1 MGGLVIDEYGYTGV
15 PGLYAAGE
23 VVGGVHGAHR
33 HGGNALT
40 DLLVFGARS
49 GKAASEYAEGVEKR
63 KSHESAEN
71 EIKFYE
77 LIIDREQGYSPHDVM
92 VRLKE
97 TMWSKAGII
106 RDSASLAEAFE
117 EVFDLKLMAD
127 RITAKKGRDMLVALE
142 APMAL
147 ESAEMIIRAAMERKE
162 SRGAHYIRTD
172 YPAEDPKWL
181 KPIYIG
187 RTDTGALKFMT

>member
-23 VVGGVHGAHR
+23 VVGGVHGANR

-40 DLLVFGARS
+40 DILVFGARS
-49 GKAASEYAEGVEKR
+49 GKAASEYAEEAKKGKATDLIED
-63 KSHESAEN
+63 
-71 EIKFYE
+71 EIKHYE
-77 LIIDREQGYSPHDVM
+77 SIIDREQGYSPHDVM
-92 VRLKE
+92 VRLRE

-106 RDSASLAEAFE
+106 RDSASLTEAFE
-117 EVFDLKLMAD
+117 EVIDLKLMAD
-127 RITAKKGRDMLVALE
+127 RITAKNGRDMLVALE

-162 SRGAHYIRTD
+162 SRGAHYRTD
-172 YPAEDPKWL
+172 YPAEDPIWL

-187 RTDTGALKFMT
+187 QTDTGALKFTT

>member
-1 MGGLVIDEYGYTGV
+1 
-15 PGLYAAGE
+15 
-23 VVGGVHGAHR
+23 VGGVHGANR

-40 DLLVFGARS
+40 DILVFGARS
-49 GKAASEYAEGVEKR
+49 GKAASEYAEDMKKGKVTDLV
-63 KSHESAEN
+63 
-71 EIKFYE
+71 EIKHYE
-77 LIIDREQGYSPHDVM
+77 SIIEREQGYSPHDVM
-92 VRLKE
+92 VRLRE

-117 EVFDLKLMAD
+117 EVFELKLMAD

-147 ESAEMIIRAAMERKE
+147 ESAEMIIRSAMERKE
-162 SRGAHYIRTD
+162 SRGAHYRTD

-181 KPIYIG
+181 KPIYID
-187 RTDTGALKFMT
+187 RTDTGALKFTTSNF